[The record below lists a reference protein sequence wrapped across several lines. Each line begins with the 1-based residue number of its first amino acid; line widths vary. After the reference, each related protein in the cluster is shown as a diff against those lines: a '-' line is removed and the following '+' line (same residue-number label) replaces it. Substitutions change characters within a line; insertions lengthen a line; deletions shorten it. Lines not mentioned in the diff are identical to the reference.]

1 MDQQGL
7 HDIEYRCIQ
16 EEQPACQAACP
27 LHVDVRKV
35 MTLVRV
41 GDLAGAR
48 KLLDRTLPLPTVLG
62 RVCDHLC
69 QGPCVRGS
77 IDTSLAM
84 GAVERTIINATGAAT
99 KPLAMPGKGK
109 RAAVMGGDV
118 SALTVAWD
126 LGKKG
131 YGVDVYVAGEAVGGH
146 LLGLSELL
154 PAGALAAELEIM
166 GRLNVVFRAGQT
178 LNAALLDRL
187 GGEYDAVYV
196 EMLDANF
203 LSVGREAV
211 DAVTL
216 ALLGRDGVFCG
227 GFVTPGQPLSVIAL
241 AGEGRKAAVSMD
253 RHMAGVSITASRER
267 EGACPTRLFT
277 NTQGVIP
284 LPGVVPADPGAGL
297 TPAEAQAEAARCLE
311 CQCLECVKSCTYLAK
326 YKGYPKVYARQIYNN
341 LSIVQ
346 GARSYNQM
354 INSCTLCGQCE
365 ELCPSG
371 FSMPDLIVAAR
382 RDMVSRGK
390 MPLWAHEFVLEDMAF
405 SQSAAFRLV
414 RAAPGEA
421 SCSHL
426 FFPGCQLGGDPAASV
441 PAVYAHLRAGLAGGV
456 GLGLACCG
464 APAWWAGRQELA
476 EAAMAAF
483 RADWEALGQ
492 PRVIAACASCQA
504 TFARLA
510 PEIPVVSLWRV
521 LLDETGLPQVG
532 VSLPSGPVAGVRL
545 PAGPVAVHDACTGR
559 HDVAGLA
566 AVREILGR
574 IGVAVEELPA
584 SGRLASC
591 CGFGGLQA
599 NANPELAAATLAR
612 RVAESPRDFVATC
625 SMCRDRLAGA
635 GKRTYHLLDLLFPG
649 GSDDPAERPDPGFSY
664 RHEAR
669 ARLKRQMLETVWH
682 EPQPPETPPALPLVI
697 PDVVRQV
704 MEARHILDTD
714 VARTV
719 ARAEATGRKF
729 TDTATGRH
737 LAGFAT
743 ARVTYW
749 ALYELIDGAAH
760 IHAAYSHRMN
770 VSGVDRQEG

>member
-27 LHVDVRKV
+27 LHVDVRKF
-35 MTLVRV
+35 MTLVRA

-48 KLLDRTLPLPTVLG
+48 KILDRTMPLPTVLG
-62 RVCDHLC
+62 RVCDHPC
-69 QGPCVRGS
+69 QPHCVRAA
-77 IDTSLAM
+77 IDDPLTIGGL
-84 GAVERTIINATGAAT
+84 ERTVINATGPAA

-131 YGVDVYVAGEAVGGH
+131 YGVDVYLAGETPGGH
-146 LLGLSELL
+146 LLGLTDRL

-166 GRLNVVFRAGQT
+166 GRMNVAFQPGQT
-178 LNAALLDRL
+178 LDAALLDRL
-187 GGEYDAVYV
+187 TGVCDAVYV
-196 EMLDANF
+196 EVLDANF
-203 LSVGREAV
+203 LSIGRDAV
-211 DAVTL
+211 DALTL
-216 ALLGRDGVFCG
+216 GLPGRAGVFCG
-227 GFVTPGQPLSVIAL
+227 GFSEPDKPVSLIAL
-241 AGEGRKAAVSMD
+241 AGDGRKAAVSMD
-253 RHMAGVSITASRER
+253 RHMAGVSLTASRER

-277 NTQGVIP
+277 NTSGVIP
-284 LPGVVPADPGAGL
+284 IPAVAAADPAAGL
-297 TPAEAQAEAARCLE
+297 TPDEAKAEAARCLE
-311 CQCLECVKSCTYLAK
+311 CQCLECVKSCTYLAR
-326 YKGYPKVYARQIYNN
+326 YKGYPRVYARQIYNN

-354 INSCTLCGQCE
+354 INSCALCGQCE
-365 ELCPSG
+365 ELCPTG
-371 FSMPDLIVAAR
+371 FSMPDLVLSAR
-382 RDMVSRGK
+382 RDMVARGK
-390 MPLWAHEFVLEDMAF
+390 MPLWAHEFALEDMAF
-405 SQSAAFRLV
+405 SQSDAFRLV
-414 RAAPGEA
+414 RAAPGETQCA
-421 SCSHL
+421 HL

-483 RADWEALGQ
+483 RADWEALGK

-504 TFARLA
+504 TFARMA
-510 PEIPVVSLWRV
+510 SDIPVASLWRV
-521 LLDETGLPQVG
+521 LLDETGLPEA
-532 VSLPSGPVAGVRL
+532 AGTL
-545 PAGPVAVHDACTGR
+545 PAGPVAIHDACTGR
-559 HDVAGLA
+559 QDAAGLA
-566 AVREILGR
+566 AVREILR
-574 IGVAVEELPA
+574 AIGLAVEELPA

-599 NANPELAAATLAR
+599 NAHPELGAQVLAR

-625 SMCRDRLAGA
+625 AMCRDRLAGA

-649 GSDDPAERPDPGFSY
+649 GAGDPADRPDPGFSY

-669 ARLKRQMLETVWH
+669 ARLKRALLETVWH
-682 EPQPPETPPALPLVI
+682 EPQPPQAPPALPLVI
-697 PDVVRQV
+697 PDAVRRV
-704 MEARHILDTD
+704 MEARHVLDAD
-714 VARTV
+714 VARTI
-719 ARAEATGRKF
+719 AHAEATGRKF
-729 TDTATGRH
+729 TDTSTGRH
-737 LAGFAT
+737 LAGYAT

-749 ALYELIDGAAH
+749 ALYELQGGAAH
-760 IHAAYSHRMN
+760 IHAAYSHRMS
-770 VSGVDRQEG
+770 VTGVDRQEG

>member
-27 LHVDVRKV
+27 LHVDVRKF
-35 MTLVRV
+35 MTVVRT
-41 GDLAGAR
+41 GDMAGAR
-48 KLLDRTLPLPTVLG
+48 KILDRTLPLPTVLG
-62 RVCDHLC
+62 RVCDQLC
-69 QGPCVRGS
+69 LAKCIRGA
-77 IDTSLAM
+77 IDDPLRMGSL
-84 GAVERTIINATGAAT
+84 ERTVINATGPAA
-99 KPLAMPGKGK
+99 KPLSMPGKGK
-109 RAAVMGGDV
+109 RAAVLGGDV

-131 YGVDVYVAGEAVGGH
+131 YGVDVFAAGEAVGGH
-146 LLGLSELL
+146 LLTLTGLL
-154 PAGALAAELEIM
+154 PPGALAAELAIM
-166 GRLNVVFRAGQT
+166 GRMNVVFHPGQR
-178 LNAALLDRL
+178 LDAVLLDRL
-187 GGEYDAVYV
+187 HGEYDAVYV
-196 EMLDANF
+196 EMLDTNF
-203 LSVGREAV
+203 LSLGREAV
-211 DAVTL
+211 DALTL
-216 ALLGRDGVFCG
+216 GLPGRDGVFCG
-227 GFVTPGQPLSVIAL
+227 GFVAPGQPLSVITL

-253 RHMAGVSITASRER
+253 RFMGGVSVTASRER

-277 NTQGVIP
+277 NTEGVIP
-284 LPGVVPADPGAGL
+284 LPAVAPADPAAGL
-297 TPAEAQAEAARCLE
+297 TPDEAKTEAARCLD
-311 CQCLECVKSCTYLAK
+311 CQCLECVKSCTYLAQ

-371 FSMPDLIVAAR
+371 FSMPDLIASAR

-405 SQSAAFRLV
+405 SQSAAFRLL
-414 RAAPGEA
+414 RPAPGEA
-421 SCSHL
+421 RWARL

-464 APAWWAGRQELA
+464 APAWWAGRQDLA

-483 RADWEALGQ
+483 RCDWEALGQ

-504 TFARLA
+504 TFARMA

-521 LLDETGLPQVG
+521 LLDEAGLPE
-532 VSLPSGPVAGVRL
+532 AGGRR

-566 AVREILGR
+566 AVREILGK
-574 IGVAVEELPA
+574 IGLSVEELPA

-599 NANPELAAATLAR
+599 NANPELAAATIAR
-612 RVAESPRDFVATC
+612 RIAESPRDFVATC

-649 GSDDPAERPDPGFSY
+649 GPGDPADRPDPGFSY

-669 ARLKRQMLETVWH
+669 ARLKRTLLETVWH
-682 EPQPPETPPALPLVI
+682 EPQAPETPPAVPLVI
-697 PDVVRQV
+697 PDEVRRV
-704 MEARHILDTD
+704 MEARHVLDSD
-714 VARTV
+714 VARTI
-719 ARAEATGRKF
+719 AQAEATGRKF
-729 TDTATGRH
+729 TDKATGRH

-760 IHAAYSHRMN
+760 VSAAYSHRMN

>member
-27 LHVDVRKV
+27 LHVDVRKL
-35 MTLVRV
+35 MPLVRA
-41 GDLAGAR
+41 GDMPGAR
-48 KLLDRTLPLPTVLG
+48 KLLDRVMPMPTVLG
-62 RVCDHLC
+62 RVCDHPC
-69 QGPCVRGS
+69 ERNCIRGP
-77 IDTSLAM
+77 IDAPLAV
-84 GAVERTIINATGAAT
+84 GNLERAIIDATGPAA
-99 KPLAMPGKGK
+99 KPLSMPGKGK

-131 YGVDVYVAGEAVGGH
+131 YGVDVYLAGETPGGH
-146 LLGLSELL
+146 LLGLTDRL

-166 GRLNVVFRAGQT
+166 GRMQVAFHPGQS
-178 LNAALLDRL
+178 LDMAALERFCGD
-187 GGEYDAVYV
+187 YDAVYV

-211 DAVTL
+211 DALTL
-216 ALLGRDGVFCG
+216 GLTGRDGVFCG
-227 GFVTPGQPLSVIAL
+227 GFVAPGQPLSVIAL

-253 RHMAGVSITASRER
+253 RYMAGVSVVASRER

-284 LPGVVPADPGAGL
+284 LPGVVPADPAVGL
-297 TPAEAQAEAARCLE
+297 TPAEARAEAARCLE

-354 INSCTLCGQCE
+354 INSCAMCGQCE

-371 FSMPDLIVAAR
+371 FSMPDLIATAR

-405 SQSAAFRLV
+405 SQSDAFRLV

-421 SCSHL
+421 TCSHL
-426 FFPGCQLGGDPAASV
+426 FFAGCQLGGDPAASV
-441 PAVYAHLRAGLAGGV
+441 PAVYAHLRSGLAGGV
-456 GLGLACCG
+456 GVGLACCG
-464 APAWWAGRQELA
+464 APAWWAGRQDLA

-510 PEIPVVSLWRV
+510 PEIPVVSLWRI
-521 LLDETGLPQVG
+521 LLDETGLPEAG
-532 VSLPSGPVAGVRL
+532 GLLPT
-545 PAGPVAVHDACTGR
+545 GPVAVHDACTGR
-559 HDVAGLA
+559 HDAAGLV
-566 AVREILGR
+566 AVREILGK

-599 NANPELAAATLAR
+599 NAHPELAAATIAR

-635 GKRTYHLLDLLFPG
+635 GKRTYHLLDLLFSGGAPG
-649 GSDDPAERPDPGFSY
+649 SGDPADRPDPGFSY

-669 ARLKRQMLETVWH
+669 ARLKRTLLETVWR
-682 EPQPPETPPALPLVI
+682 EPQPPETPPAIPLVM
-697 PDVVRQV
+697 PDAVRQV
-704 MEARHILDTD
+704 MEARHILDAD
-714 VARTV
+714 VARAV
-719 ARAEATGRKF
+719 AHAEATGRKF
-729 TDTATGRH
+729 TDATTGRH

-749 ALYELIDGAAH
+749 ALYERIDGAAH